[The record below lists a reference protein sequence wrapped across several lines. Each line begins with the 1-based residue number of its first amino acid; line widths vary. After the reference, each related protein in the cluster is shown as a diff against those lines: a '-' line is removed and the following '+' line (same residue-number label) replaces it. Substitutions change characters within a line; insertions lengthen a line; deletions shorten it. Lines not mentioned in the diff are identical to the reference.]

1 VVVKYREVKGR
12 YLDSIILMA
21 ISRDLEGRKGVIKAG
36 VMVMTKENIETF
48 HDIGFDLP
56 STAGSSSIWIAVE
69 AEDDKTAED
78 AIAFALEEMDKD
90 QTMVKGHKRVTL
102 DVLRDQFK
110 EGDFPVLFISTP
122 EEYVAGIA
130 NTALDQGVN
139 LHIFSSNVP
148 TDVEK
153 TLKNKGREK
162 GLLVMG
168 PDAGTT
174 IIHGKGLGFANKVR
188 FGDIGIVGSSGT
200 GIQEISVLLHT
211 SGLGV
216 ESALGVGSNDM
227 KKEIGGISTLQA
239 LALLDDVH
247 TIFVIAKKP
256 DPVVR
261 KAVIDRIKSRPSV
274 FVSLGDN
281 VDERIGKTYHT
292 GSIDDAV
299 NTVLRDLGRE
309 EIGKPAAP
317 KRIASGARKLL
328 RGFFVGGSLCYQ
340 AQAILK
346 AGGTDVYSNAP
357 LDVTYALPQD
367 WDNVSVCVDTGA
379 EEYVKGRPHPM
390 IDPEARNA
398 LLVKESARP
407 DVAVLLFDVLLGY
420 GSAMNPLEGL
430 AGMVKGPVLVTS
442 ICGTPEDKQGYDK
455 IRKELDSLGVN
466 VTASA
471 GQAAWYAAQV
481 MKGVKQ

>member
-1 VVVKYREVKGR
+1 MVVRYHEVKGR
-12 YLDSIILMA
+12 YLDSIILMS
-21 ISRDLEGRKGVIKAG
+21 ISRDLENRKGVKKAG

-56 STAGSSSIWIAVE
+56 SPAGSSSIWIAVE

-122 EEYVAGIA
+122 EEHVAGIA
-130 NTALDQGVN
+130 DTALDEGVN

-153 TLKNKGREK
+153 TLKQKGREK

-200 GIQEISVLLHT
+200 GIQELSVLLHT

-216 ESALGVGSNDM
+216 SSALGVGSNDM
-227 KKEIGGISTLQA
+227 KREIGGMSTLQA

-256 DPVVR
+256 DPDVR
-261 KAVIDRIKSRPSV
+261 KTVIDRIKSRSSV
-274 FVSLGDN
+274 FVSLGDQ

-299 NTVLRDLGRE
+299 DAVLRDME
-309 EIGKPAAP
+309 K
-317 KRIASGARKLL
+317 
-328 RGFFVGGSLCYQ
+328 
-340 AQAILK
+340 
-346 AGGTDVYSNAP
+346 
-357 LDVTYALPQD
+357 
-367 WDNVSVCVDTGA
+367 
-379 EEYVKGRPHPM
+379 
-390 IDPEARNA
+390 
-398 LLVKESARP
+398 
-407 DVAVLLFDVLLGY
+407 
-420 GSAMNPLEGL
+420 
-430 AGMVKGPVLVTS
+430 
-442 ICGTPEDKQGYDK
+442 
-455 IRKELDSLGVN
+455 KELGETGCAKDNRQWSEKIAPGLFCRWKPLLPGTGNPESRRYRRVFECTTRRN
-466 VTASA
+466 
-471 GQAAWYAAQV
+471 
-481 MKGVKQ
+481 